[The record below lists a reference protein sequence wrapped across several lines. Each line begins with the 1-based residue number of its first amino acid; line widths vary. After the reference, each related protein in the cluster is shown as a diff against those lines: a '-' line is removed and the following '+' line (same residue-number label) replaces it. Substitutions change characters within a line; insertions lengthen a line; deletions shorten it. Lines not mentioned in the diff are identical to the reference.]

1 MKNYNLYQ
9 STKNK
14 EQNEDKLSNINN
26 FISSSLTTTT
36 NNVIKTTN
44 NYFYSTYKSPK
55 KNILAFQQTKNNKQ
69 NLPNNEGIPNINI
82 YSKGKIK
89 KSIGNTNNIIIN
101 NNTNIINN
109 NNTNIINNNF
119 INSNINNKDYIRSI
133 KQLNIEQ
140 INELKNNKV
149 EFINNIIREK
159 PLLINKNKINQKNY
173 IHTKN
178 NNLNKNYI
186 NNNIITETNISS
198 NKLDENINKINYNFT
213 ETNVI
218 NNINK
223 KNSTEENSAILNVE
237 EILMIEEKLSSLMN
251 CLIGFN
257 PCKEEC
263 FECLDFYFTTKLSRN
278 ICNYFLTEKYLKII
292 KKAMNLKLFSFIL
305 CYDISL
311 NEDIFPQYIVL
322 LDELFGLIHTILIL
336 ISKYFCN
343 KIRENSQNIWVN
355 KLQNL
360 IKNYYP
366 EKRATNEIFEEI
378 EILCNKLTKNLFP
391 LILKKYNK
399 IKISE
404 IYNKINILS
413 QDDLQRLFLDKI
425 FINMNLNGS
434 IIASSSYFKENKN
447 IINDFVPI
455 PYLKNISNKK
465 YTLILDLDETL
476 IHFKGHPNDDS
487 SGILQFRPFLSEFLS
502 ALENYYELV
511 VFTAATQDYADPI
524 INAIEQKGTKFDYRL
539 YRIHTIIIN
548 NDFVKDLSRL
558 GRDLS
563 RTIIVDNMEQ
573 NYKLQ
578 PENGITIR
586 PFWGKDIND
595 MALYDLITI
604 LIQIAKN
611 NMDVRDGIK
620 LYKEDIISRVTSNI
634 FRRVQN

>member
-14 EQNEDKLSNINN
+14 EQKDDQISNINN

-69 NLPNNEGIPNINI
+69 NLPNNDGFPNINI

-119 INSNINNKDYIRSI
+119 INSNINNKDYIKSI

-186 NNNIITETNISS
+186 NNNIITESNISS
-198 NKLDENINKINYNFT
+198 NKLDENINKINYNLT

-251 CLIGFN
+251 CLIDFN

-378 EILCNKLTKNLFP
+378 EILCNKLTENLFP

-455 PYLKNISNKK
+455 PYLKNLSNKK

-502 ALENYYELV
+502 AVENFYELV

-634 FRRVQN
+634 FRRVQY

>member
-14 EQNEDKLSNINN
+14 EQKDDQISNINN

-69 NLPNNEGIPNINI
+69 NLPNNDGFPNINI

-119 INSNINNKDYIRSI
+119 INSNINNKDYIKSI

-186 NNNIITETNISS
+186 NNNIITESNISS
-198 NKLDENINKINYNFT
+198 NKLDENINKINYNLT

-251 CLIGFN
+251 CLIDFN

-378 EILCNKLTKNLFP
+378 EILCNKLTENLFP
-391 LILKKYNK
+391 FILKKYNK

-455 PYLKNISNKK
+455 PYLKNLSNKK

-502 ALENYYELV
+502 AVENFYELV

-634 FRRVQN
+634 FRRVQY

>member
-378 EILCNKLTKNLFP
+378 EILCNKLTENLFP

>member
-14 EQNEDKLSNINN
+14 EQKDDQISNINN

-69 NLPNNEGIPNINI
+69 NLPNNDGFPNINI

-119 INSNINNKDYIRSI
+119 INSNINNKDYIKSI

-186 NNNIITETNISS
+186 NNNIITESNISS
-198 NKLDENINKINYNFT
+198 NKLDENINKINYNLT

-251 CLIGFN
+251 CLIDFN

-322 LDELFGLIHTILIL
+322 LDGLFGLIHTILIL

-378 EILCNKLTKNLFP
+378 EILCNKLTENLFP

-455 PYLKNISNKK
+455 PYLKNLSNKK

-502 ALENYYELV
+502 AVENFYELV

-634 FRRVQN
+634 FRRVQY

>member
-14 EQNEDKLSNINN
+14 EQNEDKISNINN

-251 CLIGFN
+251 CLIDFN

>member
-14 EQNEDKLSNINN
+14 EQKDDQISNINN

-69 NLPNNEGIPNINI
+69 NLPNNDGIPNINI

-119 INSNINNKDYIRSI
+119 INSNINNKDYIKSI

-186 NNNIITETNISS
+186 NNNIITESNISS
-198 NKLDENINKINYNFT
+198 NKLDENINKINYNLT

-251 CLIGFN
+251 CLIDFN

-378 EILCNKLTKNLFP
+378 EILCNKLTENLFP

-455 PYLKNISNKK
+455 PYLKNLSNKK

-502 ALENYYELV
+502 AVENFYELV

-634 FRRVQN
+634 FRRVQY

>member
-14 EQNEDKLSNINN
+14 EQNEDKISNINN

-213 ETNVI
+213 ETNAT

-251 CLIGFN
+251 CLIDFN

>member
-14 EQNEDKLSNINN
+14 EQKDDQISNINN

-55 KNILAFQQTKNNKQ
+55 KNILAFQQNKNNKQ

-119 INSNINNKDYIRSI
+119 INSNINNKDYIKSI

-186 NNNIITETNISS
+186 NNNIITESNISS
-198 NKLDENINKINYNFT
+198 NKLDENINKINYNLT

-251 CLIGFN
+251 CLIDFN

-378 EILCNKLTKNLFP
+378 EILCNKLTENLFP

-455 PYLKNISNKK
+455 PYLKNLSNKK

-502 ALENYYELV
+502 AVENFYELV

-634 FRRVQN
+634 FRRVQY

>member
-14 EQNEDKLSNINN
+14 EQNEDKISNINN

-186 NNNIITETNISS
+186 NNNIITESNISS
-198 NKLDENINKINYNFT
+198 NKLDDNINKINYNLT
-213 ETNVI
+213 EANTI

-223 KNSTEENSAILNVE
+223 KNSSEENSAILNVE

-251 CLIGFN
+251 CLIDFN

-366 EKRATNEIFEEI
+366 EKRTTNEIFEEI
-378 EILCNKLTKNLFP
+378 EILCNKLTENLFP
-391 LILKKYNK
+391 HILKKYNK

-455 PYLKNISNKK
+455 PYLKKLSNKK

-502 ALENYYELV
+502 AVENYYELV
-511 VFTAATQDYADPI
+511 IFTAATQDYADPI
-524 INAIEQKGTKFDYRL
+524 INAIEQKGVNFDYRL